1 MTNPNRPL
9 PLARSEFSDDDP
21 RRIREQLQ
29 AVYGHGTHVD
39 CTDGQNL
46 GRYRHVRHSA
56 TGFDVDQTD
65 HSGEATLTIAEIG
78 YDTLIWVHA
87 GTLVVRLQD
96 EVGAASRGEMRLLRA
111 ASGPV
116 SLQTVDSRLTIVHLR
131 SALPRGSSSPVLLGP
146 RSPDAAAL
154 VERTV
159 TYATELMNHGDTAMA
174 ETLSDSLA
182 RLLRDAVVAGFACG
196 SGNDSA
202 TPDSTDPLP
211 ATLRAALTYIEAD
224 ISRRISLADLAREAY
239 ATPRTVQYLF
249 RRYLDT
255 TPTAYVR
262 ELRLAAARQ
271 ELLMADRS
279 ETTVGAT
286 ASRWGFGHTGRFAVL
301 YRETYGESPHQ
312 TLAR

>member
-1 MTNPNRPL
+1 MRPCGCVKPSAGHIRVVWTKGAGGLDNPGFRQRPGRRCTCGRRRPGASVNTPKPLTNPNRPL

-39 CTDGQNL
+39 CTGGQNL

-131 SALPRGSSSPVLLGP
+131 SALPRCSSSPVLLDRGP
-146 RSPDAAAL
+146 RTQPRWSNAPSP
-154 VERTV
+154 
-159 TYATELMNHGDTAMA
+159 MPP
-174 ETLSDSLA
+174 S
-182 RLLRDAVVAGFACG
+182 
-196 SGNDSA
+196 
-202 TPDSTDPLP
+202 
-211 ATLRAALTYIEAD
+211 
-224 ISRRISLADLAREAY
+224 
-239 ATPRTVQYLF
+239 
-249 RRYLDT
+249 
-255 TPTAYVR
+255 
-262 ELRLAAARQ
+262 
-271 ELLMADRS
+271 
-279 ETTVGAT
+279 
-286 ASRWGFGHTGRFAVL
+286 
-301 YRETYGESPHQ
+301 
-312 TLAR
+312 